1 MTEVVDGQQAKPN
14 GESATDC
21 SPMLVKRENLASSLG
36 RQRDYACNTWH
47 MKRSVHTA
55 AGMAHQEGSCGME
68 APAPHP
74 GGGGEGLYTD
84 SSQLVC
90 NATLPRVFTT
100 FKPSEPTEGYESP
113 HSERE
118 GYILKA
124 IARDTE
130 GPYYFKLDHI
140 SSMVDANDLTSPD
153 GHKPDLVPG
162 CIECQERTHMQ
173 SCQSIV

>member
-1 MTEVVDGQQAKPN
+1 MTEVVDGQPSKAN

-21 SPMLVKRENLASSLG
+21 SPMLVKRDNIITLD
-36 RQRDYACNTWH
+36 RQRDYTCNTWH
-47 MKRSVHTA
+47 MKRPPSGVGMNHQDGTSV
-55 AGMAHQEGSCGME
+55 EGQPQ
-68 APAPHP
+68 A
-74 GGGGEGLYTD
+74 GGEVLHHE
-84 SSQLVC
+84 QLMC

-100 FKPSEPTEGYESP
+100 FKPSEPTEGYEDP

-140 SSMVDANDLTSPD
+140 SSLGDGDLTSPD

-162 CIECQERTHMQ
+162 CLECQERTQHMQ
-173 SCQSIV
+173 SCQSIVWWK